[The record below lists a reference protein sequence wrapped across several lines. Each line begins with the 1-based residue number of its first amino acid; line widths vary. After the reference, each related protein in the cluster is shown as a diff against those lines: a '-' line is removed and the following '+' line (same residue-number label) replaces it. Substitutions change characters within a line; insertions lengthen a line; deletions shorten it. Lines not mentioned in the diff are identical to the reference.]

1 MHTLALAAA
10 VALAAQAA
18 PSPKAD
24 IVSVT
29 GCLREATP
37 NTWALVNAT
46 DPVPS
51 NANAPLAKDIPAT
64 PPVGK
69 NEYRLIGVF
78 EFNMPS
84 HKDHTVI
91 VKGLFIKATPTSRVN
106 VTSVTT
112 VAQSCAAAAAK

>member
-1 MHTLALAAA
+1 RDHRARCEIRRAALCAPRPRCPLWPTGGIIRAMHTLALAAA

-37 NTWALVNAT
+37 NTWTLVNAT

-51 NANAPLAKDIPAT
+51 NATAPLPKDIPAT

-84 HKDHTVI
+84 HKDHTV
-91 VKGLFIKATPTSRVN
+91 
-106 VTSVTT
+106 
-112 VAQSCAAAAAK
+112 